1 MEIEDNGIESRSPP
15 REIVLAAAATGLTA
29 VMWLA
34 GWMAPLD
41 RSAGDTLLRLTNKT
55 ITEAPVMAIVIDD
68 DSIANHGPLPW
79 PRSLVAEVVA
89 NGHRAGAAGV
99 ALDLLLV
106 ETGEDPG
113 DGKLERALSEGRS
126 LLAAA
131 IGRDGGWLLPNAR
144 FGGLERAVHV
154 HAEVGP
160 DGVARTIV
168 ATKQA
173 HGLSLPAFSLVAA
186 RIIQPDIEV
195 EPGKILRPDFRPA
208 PDVVLT
214 ISATDFLSSRQQDH
228 LLAGRLVFIGVTA
241 TGSGDRLIVPTGSGT
256 APLPGVL
263 VHASAAA
270 SMLRN
275 GIVRIPGPW
284 WTLIGLFLAA
294 LAPQI
299 LRSKIGAFKP
309 LTTAAIVI
317 GIAVVAALALE
328 FCHLL
333 IPAPILVVGMV
344 VSIVLREGVESRDA
358 QRASGRLLE
367 SLLHHHDRDRQS
379 GVPKSSAARLAALRD
394 LQSAVLQQDAARR
407 TLLDGMHDGVV
418 MWDSNGRTAVVNP
431 AAIRLWG
438 HEPGRVDFDDL
449 EIAEDG
455 DHATVVPRLGTEIAV
470 EVFTIGDGGMALL
483 RDVTAERE
491 LERKRRDMQRLVS
504 HELKT
509 PLASI
514 AGFGETLQR
523 YELTADEQH
532 RVATLIRGESLRLG
546 EMVATFLDLERL
558 GSDQFNE
565 STEALDLGSLVGQ
578 RLEILSEA
586 ARARKQSLVSKIEAK
601 VTVRASATL
610 MERVIDNLI
619 GNACKYSP
627 EGGEIEVGVSR
638 SGENA
643 ILTVTDHGTGIPEEA
658 LPRLFE
664 RFYRVPG
671 TRGAGSG
678 LGLAVANEVMT
689 WHGGCIEVESVVG
702 KGSTFTVRLPA
713 ER

>member
-1 MEIEDNGIESRSPP
+1 METGDNGFESRSPL
-15 REIVLAAAATGLTA
+15 REIVLAVAATGLTA
-29 VMWLA
+29 VTWLA

-41 RSAGDTLLRLTNKT
+41 RSAGDALLQLTNT
-55 ITEAPVMAIVIDD
+55 AVTTAPVVAVVIDD
-68 DSIANHGPLPW
+68 DSIAAQGPLPW
-79 PRSLVAEVVA
+79 PRALVAELVA
-89 NGHRAGAAGV
+89 NGHRAGAAAV

-106 ETGEDPG
+106 EAREDPG
-113 DGKLERALSEGRS
+113 DGNLENALGEGRS

-131 IGRDGGWLLPNAR
+131 IGRDGSWLLPNSR
-144 FGGLERAVHV
+144 FGGPDRAVHV

-173 HGLSLPAFSLVAA
+173 DGLSLPALSLVAA
-186 RIIQPDIEV
+186 RVIRPEIEV

-208 PDVVLT
+208 PDEVLT
-214 ISATDFLSSRQQDH
+214 VSAADFLSSRHQDH
-228 LLAGRLVFIGVTA
+228 LLAGRLVFVGVTA

-256 APLPGVL
+256 APIPGVL

-270 SMLRN
+270 SILRD
-275 GIVRIPGPW
+275 GMVRIPGPW
-284 WTLIGLFLAA
+284 WTLIGLLLAA
-294 LAPQI
+294 LTPQI
-299 LRSKIGAFKP
+299 LRSRTGSFRP
-309 LTTAAIVI
+309 STTAAMVLAIVI
-317 GIAVVAALALE
+317 VAALAME
-328 FCHLL
+328 FRHLL
-333 IPAPILVVGMV
+333 IPAPILVVGMI

-367 SLLHHHDRDRQS
+367 SLLRHHDRDRRL
-379 GVPKSSAARLAALRD
+379 GVPTSSGARLAALRE
-394 LQSAVLQQDAARR
+394 LQTAVLQQDAARR

-418 MWDSNGRTAVVNP
+418 MWDSDGRTAVVNP
-431 AAIRLWG
+431 AAVRLWG
-438 HEPGRVDFDDL
+438 GEPGRDDFEEL
-449 EIAEDG
+449 EIGEG
-455 DHATVVPRLGTEIAV
+455 GGRATVVVRLGAEIAV
-470 EVFTIGDGGMALL
+470 EVFTVGDGGMALL

-523 YELTADEQH
+523 YELTVEEQH

-558 GSDQFNE
+558 GSDQFTE
-565 STEALDLGSLVGQ
+565 STATLDLGSLVCE

-586 ARARKQSLVSKIEAK
+586 ARGRGQRIASKIAEG
-601 VTVRASATL
+601 VVVHASATL
-610 MERVIDNLI
+610 LARVVDNLV
-619 GNACKYSP
+619 GNALKYSP
-627 EGGEIEVGVSR
+627 DGAAIEVAVSR
-638 SGENA
+638 ERESA
-643 ILTVTDHGTGIPEEA
+643 VLTIADHGTGIPEEA

-689 WHGGCIEVESVVG
+689 WHGGCIEVESIVG
-702 KGSTFTVRLPA
+702 AGSTFTARLPVKG
-713 ER
+713 

>member
-1 MEIEDNGIESRSPP
+1 
-15 REIVLAAAATGLTA
+15 
-29 VMWLA
+29 
-34 GWMAPLD
+34 
-41 RSAGDTLLRLTNKT
+41 
-55 ITEAPVMAIVIDD
+55 
-68 DSIANHGPLPW
+68 
-79 PRSLVAEVVA
+79 
-89 NGHRAGAAGV
+89 
-99 ALDLLLV
+99 
-106 ETGEDPG
+106 
-113 DGKLERALSEGRS
+113 
-126 LLAAA
+126 
-131 IGRDGGWLLPNAR
+131 
-144 FGGLERAVHV
+144 
-154 HAEVGP
+154 
-160 DGVARTIV
+160 V

-173 HGLSLPAFSLVAA
+173 HGSSLPALSLVAA
-186 RIIQPDIEV
+186 RVIRPEIEV

-208 PDVVLT
+208 PDEVVT
-214 ISATDFLSSRQQDH
+214 VPAAEFLSSRQQDH
-228 LLAGRLVFIGVTA
+228 LLPGRLLFIGVTA

-270 SMLRN
+270 SILRN
-275 GIVRIPGPW
+275 GMVRIPGPW

-294 LAPQI
+294 LTPQI
-299 LRSKIGAFKP
+299 LRSKTGSFRP
-309 LTTAAIVI
+309 STNAAIVI
-317 GIAVVAALALE
+317 GIAVAAALAME
-328 FCHLL
+328 FQHLL
-333 IPAPILVVGMV
+333 IPAPILVVGMI

-358 QRASGRLLE
+358 QRATGRLLE
-367 SLLHHHDRDRQS
+367 SLLRHHGRDRQS

-394 LQSAVLQQDAARR
+394 LQTAVLQQDAARR
-407 TLLDGMHDGVV
+407 TLLNGMHDGVV
-418 MWDSNGRTAVVNP
+418 MWDSAGRTAVVNP

-438 HEPGRVDFDDL
+438 GEPGRVDFDDL

-455 DHATVVPRLGTEIAV
+455 SRATVFARLGTEIAV

-523 YELTADEQH
+523 YELTVDEQH

-558 GSDQFNE
+558 GSDQVTE
-565 STEALDLGSLVGQ
+565 STTTLDLGSLVRE

-586 ARARKQSLVSKIEAK
+586 ARGREQRIMGNIDAEV
-601 VTVRASATL
+601 VVRASATL
-610 MERVIDNLI
+610 MARVVDNLV
-619 GNACKYSP
+619 GNALKYSP
-627 EGGEIEVGVSR
+627 DGAAIEVAVSR
-638 SGENA
+638 DHQSA
-643 ILTVTDHGTGIPEEA
+643 ILTVTDHGTGIPDHA
-658 LPRLFE
+658 LSRLFE

-689 WHGGCIEVESVVG
+689 WHGGCIEVESIVG
-702 KGSTFTVRLPA
+702 KGSTFTARLPA
-713 ER
+713 KG